1 MRLALAVWIC
11 CLLLGAAHAES
22 DVSTFLRNY
31 DAGTLTE
38 KHRMSDYLS
47 SIEIG
52 MSWVNVYLAE
62 NRKERPLY
70 CPPNTLAP
78 TREQLVDVVRTEL
91 KGSPEEGSRP
101 LGLVLMTAL
110 QKAFPCQSKSN

>member
-1 MRLALAVWIC
+1 MRLALAIWSYS
-11 CLLLGAAHAES
+11 LLLGVAHAES

-38 KHRMSDYLS
+38 KHRLSDYLS
-47 SIEIG
+47 SIETG

-62 NRKERPLY
+62 DRKERPLY

-78 TREQLVDVVRTEL
+78 TGEQLVEVLRTEL
-91 KGSPEEGSRP
+91 TGSPEEGNRP

-110 QKAFPCQSKSN
+110 QKAFPCQSKPN